1 MDSIDQMTLSF
12 LMNKNTYNRYI
23 EQTDPA
29 KYKEQQE
36 YRKKMR
42 KYKDRILSITRRFL
56 ENPDLQ
62 ITLEMNDMFSDYCK
76 TCIKYF
82 ELKDLENSCSYEKDD
97 QEEEEMMFDPEQMRE
112 YEENEQYENIENESM
127 MGHADS
133 VDHFLLGSNSVD
145 EPRKKKSQ
153 AKYTLDAFMKQKR

>member
-12 LMNKNTYNRYI
+12 LMNKNTYNRYV
-23 EQTDPA
+23 EQTDPV

-42 KYKDRILSITRRFL
+42 KYKDRILSITRRFI

-82 ELKDLENSCSYEKDD
+82 ELKDLENSCSYEKGD
-97 QEEEEMMFDPEQMRE
+97 QEEDEMMFDPEQMR
-112 YEENEQYENIENESM
+112 
-127 MGHADS
+127 
-133 VDHFLLGSNSVD
+133 
-145 EPRKKKSQ
+145 
-153 AKYTLDAFMKQKR
+153 

>member
-12 LMNKNTYNRYI
+12 LMNKNTYNRYV

-36 YRKKMR
+36 YRKKIR
-42 KYKDRILSITRRFL
+42 KYKDRILSITRRFI

-82 ELKDLENSCSYEKDD
+82 ELKDLENSCSYEKGD
-97 QEEEEMMFDPEQMRE
+97 QEEDEMLFDPEQMRD
-112 YEENEQYENIENESM
+112 YEENEQYENIQEEST

-133 VDHFLLGSNSVD
+133 VDHFLLGSNSVYD
-145 EPRKKKSQ
+145 TRKKKSQ